1 MFKRFLKIS
10 INVCLFLGIALSA
23 VMAFGDTTFEYDG
36 FYDYSIAC
44 KDENWKKN
52 YLRICSG
59 QKFSVKSTFRFDGKK
74 LVGEYAAKEIEGGT
88 SYGEYAFNKFSFKN
102 SSSTAELQ
110 WQDKWGIGK
119 LNLRTDDDW
128 NSFTGE
134 WFNLKDGRHE
144 IRGLWNAR
152 RTNSSSLNS
161 PIREYAL
168 FVRGEKNDP
177 SNNTQISQIKAAKE
191 KASHQANDKRA
202 NIRIQCEGAA
212 PLDVDVENDTSVRVH
227 RVGEYKIETRDDL
240 LILKES
246 EPGGAFC
253 KQITLNLL
261 SGVKTSTCISGNSE
275 ETCKIEE
282 IDILGDTAYSKL
294 KHKAA
299 KEKENQRTAKQI
311 IAKLP
316 EPKQKFNEILRKHYA
331 KSLPKGRDF
340 PGAICSHD
348 AEQIS
353 DCISLGFR
361 GDADK
366 YPVLWHLTSGGWRS
380 VDFWRYDSVNRG
392 KKQLEDFFSISSR
405 KEKQS
410 LLNNQKKVERFL
422 SSVDMESEMD
432 TEEQCQGM
440 DCSTVEY
447 PYQSTYTS
455 KSQGFGDFYITCT
468 VMKPS
473 QMIYALKSY
482 LSIDDSVANLS
493 WYTEKPICFSS
504 IYHDDYSKA
513 VLIYLMN
520 SSGPIQLMGSD
531 DIWPGDV
538 LLVKGRMAF
547 VLDTQ
552 FGGPKRYKNMV
563 QDPNFL
569 MIGILEEEKHVL
581 LKDYVGEP
589 YQALKITKNGG
600 PYTSD
605 RDEKFADTERIFS
618 KMYMTLLTVRSCAK
632 NFKIS
637 LGKLKTAETVFAKYW
652 SNQNLPKQ
660 NKERVKSET
669 KTDFK
674 GLVSLTSKDEEH
686 CSSAALMMKNPSWF
700 E

>member
-1 MFKRFLKIS
+1 MFKKFLKIS
-10 INVCLFLGIALSA
+10 INACLFSGVALSA

-52 YLRICSG
+52 YLHICSG

-74 LVGEYAAKEIEGGT
+74 IVGEYAAKEIEGGT

-134 WFNLKDGRHE
+134 WFFPNDGRQE
-144 IRGLWNAR
+144 IRGLWNAQR
-152 RTNSSSLNS
+152 KNSSSLNS
-161 PIREYAL
+161 PIQEYAL

-177 SNNTQISQIKAAKE
+177 SNNTQISQTKAAKE
-191 KASHQANDKRA
+191 KASQ
-202 NIRIQCEGAA
+202 
-212 PLDVDVENDTSVRVH
+212 
-227 RVGEYKIETRDDL
+227 
-240 LILKES
+240 
-246 EPGGAFC
+246 
-253 KQITLNLL
+253 
-261 SGVKTSTCISGNSE
+261 
-275 ETCKIEE
+275 
-282 IDILGDTAYSKL
+282 
-294 KHKAA
+294 KA
-299 KEKENQRTAKQI
+299 AKQI

-316 EPKQKFNEILRKHYA
+316 EPKQKFTEILRKHYA

-361 GDADK
+361 GDPDK

-392 KKQLEDFFSISSR
+392 KKKLEDFFSISSR

-410 LLNNQKKVERFL
+410 LLNDQKKVESFL
-422 SSVDMESEMD
+422 SSVDMETEMSSVKN
-432 TEEQCQGM
+432 CQGM
-440 DCSTVEY
+440 ECWIVEY
-447 PYQSTYTS
+447 PWQSTYTS

-473 QMIYALKSY
+473 QMIYSLKSY
-482 LSIDDSVANLS
+482 LSIDDSIANVS
-493 WYTEKPICFSS
+493 WYTEHPICFSS

-552 FGGPKRYKNMV
+552 FGGPNRHKNMV
-563 QDPNFL
+563 QEPNVL
-569 MIGILEEEKHVL
+569 MIGILEKEKHVL

-605 RDEKFADTERIFS
+605 QDEKVADAERIFS

-652 SNQNLPKQ
+652 SNQNLPEKNQ
-660 NKERVKSET
+660 ERVKSET
-669 KTDFK
+669 KADFK
-674 GLVSLTSKDEEH
+674 GVISLTSKDEEH